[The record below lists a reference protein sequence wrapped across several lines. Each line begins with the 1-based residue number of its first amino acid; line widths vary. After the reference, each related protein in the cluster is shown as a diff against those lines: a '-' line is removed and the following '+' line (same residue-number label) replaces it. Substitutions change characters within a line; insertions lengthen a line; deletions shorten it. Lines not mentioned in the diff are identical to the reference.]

1 MFIKTTTSGK
11 YRYAQLVESYRKDGA
26 TRHKVLL
33 NLGRI
38 DQIENDPSFQNLAR
52 KLAELSKAS
61 LSFNPEEVSEAEVF
75 NWGYGI
81 YRKIW
86 DRFDIGGILKN
97 LSAGR
102 KLRFDL
108 DASAFLMACQHLL
121 EPGSKRRT
129 CSRQQRYMGLPVVD
143 LNHLYRCLDI
153 LSEHKE
159 SLEEAMFFKNRNLF
173 NMKVDVVFF
182 DVTTFSF
189 ESVRPDGLR
198 NFGFSKDGKFNEVQ
212 VVLAMLVD
220 VEGRPVGYE
229 LFPGN
234 TFEGFTLETALEKLK
249 QRFGIER
256 VVIVADRGLNR
267 RINLGRIK
275 EKGYDYIVAASL
287 KRMKRSMRE
296 RVLDDAD
303 YADIKDG
310 EGDTA
315 LRYKVLDHVTAFVD
329 ADGTTHP
336 LQERLI
342 VTYSPKRAEK
352 DASDRGRLVA
362 KARELLE
369 DRSKIRASQ
378 KRGGRKYIKEEGPG
392 GKYLLDEKAIAED
405 ERFDGYYGI
414 LSSDPEMEPLEVL
427 SSYHMLWK
435 IEESFRIMKSTL
447 EVRPI
452 FHWTE
457 NRIKGHFVVCFLA
470 FLLER
475 TLEFKLKEAG
485 ESASPE
491 EIRESIN
498 SLNFAKMTVCGED
511 YLVKTRAPSLANRML
526 RLMRMKPPKNVT
538 SASDFSIN

>member
-1 MFIKTTTSGK
+1 MFIKITTSGK
-11 YRYAQLVESYRKDGA
+11 YRYAQLVESYREDGA

-38 DQIENDPSFQNLAR
+38 DQIENNPSFQNLAR
-52 KLAELSKAS
+52 KLAELSKTS

-75 NWGYGI
+75 NWGYSI

-102 KLRFDL
+102 KSRFDL
-108 DASAFLMACQHLL
+108 DASAFLMVCQHLL

-129 CSRQQRYMGLPVVD
+129 CSCQHRYMGLPVVD

-159 SLEEAMFFKNRNLF
+159 SLEEAMFLKNRNLF
-173 NMKVDVVFF
+173 NMKVDVIFF

-275 EKGYDYIVAASL
+275 GKGYDYIVAASL
-287 KRMKRSMRE
+287 KRMKRSTQE
-296 RVLDDAD
+296 RVLDDSD

-310 EGDTA
+310 EGNTA
-315 LRYKVLDHVTAFVD
+315 LRYKALDHVTVFAD
-329 ADGTTHP
+329 DDGTTHP

-352 DASDRGRLVA
+352 DASDRERLVA
-362 KARELLE
+362 KAQKLLE

-414 LSSDPEMEPLEVL
+414 LSSDPDMDPREVL

-435 IEESFRIMKSTL
+435 IEESFRIMKRTL

-475 TLEFKLKEAG
+475 TLEFKLKEAS

-511 YLVKTRAPSLANRML
+511 YLVKTKAPSLANRML

-538 SASDFSIN
+538 SASDFSIT